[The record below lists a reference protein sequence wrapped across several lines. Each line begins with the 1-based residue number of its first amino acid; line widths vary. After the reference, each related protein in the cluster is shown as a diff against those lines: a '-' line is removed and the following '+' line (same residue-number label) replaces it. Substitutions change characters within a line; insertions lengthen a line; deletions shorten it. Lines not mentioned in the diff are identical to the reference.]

1 MSIEFAGIAA
11 QGERLRQAIEAR
23 IATVLDH
30 RQFIRGPEVREL
42 EQKLAAFTGVSHC
55 VSCAN
60 GTDALQLALMA
71 LGIGR
76 GDEVVVP
83 AFSFFATVEAVL
95 LLGATP
101 VFVDIDPRTFCID
114 PVLAEAAVTSR
125 TRAMITVSLFGQC
138 ADVNALEHIAAKH
151 GVALVEDA
159 AQSFG
164 ATYKGRRS
172 CSFGR
177 IACTSFFPSKPLG
190 CYGDGGALFT
200 RDAALHDR
208 MLALSQHGQVR
219 RYRHEYVGMN
229 SRLDT
234 IQAAVLLEKLAVF
247 SDEICARA
255 RVADWYAEVL
265 AGLPL
270 RLPEVSVDS
279 TSVWAQYTVCLQ
291 ERDLLALALHAA
303 GVPTAVH
310 YPVPLHQQPAIACDV
325 IMPVSEHAASCV
337 LSLPMHPYLAH
348 EDVVRIGVVVRSF
361 FAGR

>member
-11 QGERLRQAIEAR
+11 QGQRLRQVIEAR
-23 IATVLDH
+23 IAKVLDH
-30 RQFIRGPEVREL
+30 GRFIRGPEVREL
-42 EQKLAAFTGVSHC
+42 EQKLAAFIGVPHC

-60 GTDALQLALMA
+60 GTDALQLALMV

-83 AFSFFATVEAVL
+83 AFSFFATAEAVL
-95 LLGATP
+95 LVGATP
-101 VFVDIDPRTFCID
+101 VFVDIDPETFCID
-114 PVLAEAAVTSR
+114 PVLVEAAITPR
-125 TRAMITVSLFGQC
+125 TRAVITVSLFGQC
-138 ADVNALEHIAAKH
+138 ADVDALEHVAAEHGIA
-151 GVALVEDA
+151 LIEDA

-164 ATYKGRRS
+164 ATYKGRHS

-200 RDAALHDR
+200 HDAALHDR
-208 MLALSQHGQVR
+208 LLALSQHGQVR

-247 SDEICARA
+247 EDEICARA
-255 RVADWYAEVL
+255 RVADSYAEVL

-270 RLPEVSVDS
+270 RLPEVLADS

-291 ERDLLALALHAA
+291 QRDLLARALQDV
-303 GVPTAVH
+303 GIPTAVH
-310 YPVPLHQQPAIACDV
+310 YPLPLHRQPAIACDV
-325 IMPVSEHAASCV
+325 TMPVSEHAASCV

-348 EDVVRIGVVVRSF
+348 EDVVRIGGVVRSF
-361 FAGR
+361 FAG